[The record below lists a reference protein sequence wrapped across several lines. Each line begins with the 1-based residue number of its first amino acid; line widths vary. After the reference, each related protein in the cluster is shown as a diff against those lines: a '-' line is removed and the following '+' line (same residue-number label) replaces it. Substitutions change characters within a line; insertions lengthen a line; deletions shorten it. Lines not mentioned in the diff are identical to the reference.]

1 MQHLKNYFAYLEKFR
16 AENQILKTNISEN
29 RVVFIGDSIIAGWNS
44 DALFTANSHLIN
56 RGINGQTSTQILIRF
71 TADVLDLKPKCVV
84 VLVGTNDIAENNGPI
99 SLEKIQHHFQTI
111 VDVAMSKSC
120 KVILCSILPVASYY
134 WNSKII
140 PIPKIKAL
148 NHFLV
153 SLANEESVVYV
164 DFFTALEKDNAMN
177 PLFSDDGV
185 HPNAAGY
192 EIMSHL
198 LLQSHHDL
206 LYL

>member
-1 MQHLKNYFAYLEKFR
+1 
-16 AENQILKTNISEN
+16 
-29 RVVFIGDSIIAGWNS
+29 
-44 DALFTANSHLIN
+44 LIN

-111 VDVAMSKSC
+111 VDVAKSKSC

-192 EIMSHL
+192 EIMLHV